1 MQTELSFRLVISM
14 NRNAV
19 PVEKK
24 GTGTAFRVVPAP
36 SEPCRYSDT
45 GLS

>member
-36 SEPCRYSDT
+36 SEPWLKDT
-45 GLS
+45 